1 MSVRVFVGAFAI
13 AAIAV
18 SFSAPSALAAKAP
31 QSVATPTGS
40 AKVTSLQRIQM
51 MVARL
56 DAEASTP
63 EGEAD
68 VVQRLSTQLRVGSQ
82 TLEQQKNDWG
92 IGYGELAMVYG
103 FARAGRPQVV
113 PEKVV
118 EMRKAGADWQTIA
131 RQLGVKVDVVA
142 TRMKRHGGKSVSTN
156 PAAAATQAKAGK

>member
-1 MSVRVFVGAFAI
+1 MSVRAFVGAFAI

-18 SFSAPSALAAKAP
+18 SSSSPSALAAKAP
-31 QSVATPTGS
+31 QTIATPTGS
-40 AKVTSLQRIQM
+40 AKQTSLQRIQRV
-51 MVARL
+51 VARL

-68 VVQRLSTQLRVGSQ
+68 VVQRLSTQLRVPPQ
-82 TLEQQKNDWG
+82 TLQQQKNDWG
-92 IGYGELAMVYG
+92 LGYGEVAMVYG

-118 EMRKAGADWQTIA
+118 EMRKSGMEWQTIA

-142 TRMKRHGGKSVSTN
+142 TRMKRHGGKAATPN
-156 PAAAATQAKAGK
+156 PAAGATQAKAGK

>member
-1 MSVRVFVGAFAI
+1 MSVRVLVGAFAI

-18 SFSAPSALAAKAP
+18 FSSAPSALAAKSP
-31 QSVATPTGS
+31 QTIATPTGS

-68 VVQRLSTQLRVGSQ
+68 VVQRLSTQLRVAPQ

-92 IGYGELAMVYG
+92 VGYGELAMVYG

-118 EMRKAGADWQTIA
+118 EMRKAGLEWQTIA

-142 TRMKRHGGKSVSTN
+142 TRMKRHGGKATTTN